1 MAILYVASI
10 PYTRLWL
17 DPAVLTPIVIQQAAV
32 YDSLDGVHGLAGW
45 RWLYLICGCMTVPVG
60 LVTFFFLPDTP
71 HKTRAW
77 FLTQDDKDLAL
88 RRVEEAGKAA
98 PASLTWKKAG
108 RILRGWSECI
118 WIGVF
123 PGWCNI

>member
-1 MAILYVASI
+1 M
-10 PYTRLWL
+10 
-17 DPAVLTPIVIQQAAV
+17 
-32 YDSLDGVHGLAGW
+32 
-45 RWLYLICGCMTVPVG
+45 ICGCMTVPVG

-98 PASLTWKKAG
+98 PANLTWRKAG
-108 RILRGWSECI
+108 RILRGWSEFSSGSSVPLAIAVISANQLDRVVAFRVRIC
-118 WIGVF
+118 GELCV
-123 PGWCNI
+123 